1 MLTLMRS
8 PAPALAPT
16 LLLVSLLLPL
26 GGCMGPSPGDDP
38 AIQHRFQVLAD
49 QIRDLK
55 FDVEDSQD
63 TIEILTTQVESGGA
77 GLAPGSLANLEAS
90 DQELLQTIED
100 LQRQVAQ
107 LTEDLE
113 TMRRQ
118 QMVSTISAGSSLPEP
133 PAAPR
138 ASADGALSA
147 AVDPGESRAS
157 ARLASAQPASSQP
170 RGFYH
175 RLAESED
182 LESLAERYHTD
193 VATLLQANGMPNNA
207 RPLAGQQLFIP
218 QSN

>member
-26 GGCMGPSPGDDP
+26 GGCMGSSPGDDP

-55 FDVEDSQD
+55 FDVEDSQE
-63 TIEILTTQVESGGA
+63 TIESLSARLESDGPGV
-77 GLAPGSLANLEAS
+77 APGALATLEAS
-90 DQELLQTIED
+90 DQELLQTLED

-107 LTEDLE
+107 LSEELE
-113 TMRRQ
+113 TMHRQ
-118 QMVSTISAGSSLPEP
+118 QMVSTISAGSALPAP
-133 PAAPR
+133 PTASR
-138 ASADGALSA
+138 ASADNAVSA
-147 AVDPGESRAS
+147 AADPAESRAS
-157 ARLASAQPASSQP
+157 ARLASTQPTSSRP

-193 VATLLQANGMPNNA
+193 VATLLQANGMPSNA

-218 QSN
+218 QN

>member
-63 TIEILTTQVESGGA
+63 TIETLSAQMDSGGV
-77 GLAPGSLANLEAS
+77 GVAPGTFANLEAS
-90 DQELLQTIED
+90 DQELLQTLED

-107 LTEDLE
+107 LTEELE
-113 TMRRQ
+113 TVRRQ
-118 QMVSTISAGSSLPEP
+118 QMVSSISAGSSLPEP

-138 ASADGALSA
+138 ASADGAVSA
-147 AVDPGESRAS
+147 AANPGESRAS
-157 ARLASAQPASSQP
+157 ASLASAQPTSP
-170 RGFYH
+170 
-175 RLAESED
+175 
-182 LESLAERYHTD
+182 
-193 VATLLQANGMPNNA
+193 VWP
-207 RPLAGQQLFIP
+207 
-218 QSN
+218 

>member
-1 MLTLMRS
+1 MLMLMRS

-38 AIQHRFQVLAD
+38 AVQHRFQVLAD

-63 TIEILTTQVESGGA
+63 TIETLSAQMESGGA
-77 GLAPGSLANLEAS
+77 SVAPGSLASLQAS
-90 DQELLQTIED
+90 DQELLQTLED

-107 LTEDLE
+107 LTEELE
-113 TMRRQ
+113 TVRRQ
-118 QMVSTISAGSSLPEP
+118 QMVSSISAGSSLPAP
-133 PAAPR
+133 PTAPR
-138 ASADGALSA
+138 ASADGAVSA
-147 AVDPGESRAS
+147 AADPGESRAS
-157 ARLASAQPASSQP
+157 ARLASAQPVSSRPQ
-170 RGFYH
+170 GFYH
-175 RLAESED
+175 RLTESED

-193 VATLLQANGMPNNA
+193 VASLLQANGMPSNA